1 MTTAANHDM
10 HDKRKVN
17 NNTSGRAELVL
28 GVSVT
33 DFLQD
38 GIFQRNLNSVGY
50 FARSD
55 WLDFSTES
63 DRISSEMPRHTRH
76 THTWHKGMK

>member
-17 NNTSGRAELVL
+17 NNTSGRAELVS

-38 GIFQRNLNSVGY
+38 GIFQCNLNSVGY
-50 FARSD
+50 FAGSD
-55 WLDFSTES
+55 WLDFCN
-63 DRISSEMPRHTRH
+63 
-76 THTWHKGMK
+76 